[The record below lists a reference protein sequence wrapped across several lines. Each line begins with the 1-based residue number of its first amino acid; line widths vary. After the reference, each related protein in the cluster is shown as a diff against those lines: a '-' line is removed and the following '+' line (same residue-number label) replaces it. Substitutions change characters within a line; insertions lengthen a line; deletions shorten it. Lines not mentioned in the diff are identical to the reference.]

1 MNKQGVK
8 MKKTS
13 LWAGVL
19 VLLFALPQGYAA
31 NQGKVTFS
39 GKVLAARLCNITTET
54 AGKTIDLGRVRSHQF
69 TGEGTTVGGTNFT
82 LSVRNCGEMPNMNN
96 THRLKYY
103 FVSPY
108 VFARVVNG
116 NFANIQYYLKNTVQD
131 SVNRDSVGIQIFA
144 KEGSEAGKVINIIKP
159 PLPTDTSTGSK
170 YTGTQLGAK
179 AKGDTFDITLTAK
192 FYAVTAGSSDKA
204 GKVASEMTFE
214 VFYE

>member
-1 MNKQGVK
+1 

-19 VLLFALPQGYAA
+19 FLLFGLPQGYAA
-31 NQGKVTFS
+31 NHGKVTFS

-54 AGKTIDLGRVRSHQF
+54 AGKTVDLGRVRSHQF
-69 TGEGTTVGGTNFT
+69 TGEGTTVGEKDFT
-82 LSVRNCGEMPNMNN
+82 LSVRNCGETPNTNN
-96 THRLKYY
+96 ANRLKYY

-108 VFARVVNG
+108 ADVQIVNG
-116 NFANIQYYLKNTVQD
+116 NFANIQYYLKNTMQN
-131 SVNRDSVGIQIFA
+131 SGNKNSVGIQIFA
-144 KEGSEAGKVINIIKP
+144 TSGSEAGKVINIIKP
-159 PLPTDTSTGSK
+159 PLPTDTSTGSG
-170 YTGTQLGAK
+170 YTGTKLGAK
-179 AKGDTFDITLTAK
+179 ANGDTFDITLTAK

>member
-1 MNKQGVK
+1 

-31 NQGKVTFS
+31 NHGKVTFS
-39 GKVLAARLCNITTET
+39 GKVLAARLCNVTTET
-54 AGKTIDLGRVRSHQF
+54 AGKTVDLGRVMSHQF
-69 TGEGTTVGGTNFT
+69 TGEGTTVGGTDFT
-82 LSVRNCGEMPNMNN
+82 LSVRNCGETPNTNN
-96 THRLKYY
+96 ANRLKYY
-103 FVSPY
+103 FVSPNAELK
-108 VFARVVNG
+108 VITTGGLSV
-116 NFANIQYYLKNTVQD
+116 QYYLKNTLD
-131 SVNRDSVGIQIFA
+131 SGNKNSVGIQIFA
-144 KEGSEAGKVINIIKP
+144 KEGSEAGKVIKIIQSST
-159 PLPTDTSTGSK
+159 LPTDTSTGNV

-192 FYAVTAGSSDKA
+192 FYALTAGSADKA

>member
-1 MNKQGVK
+1 

-19 VLLFALPQGYAA
+19 FLLFALPQGYAA
-31 NQGKVTFS
+31 NHGKVTFS

-54 AGKTIDLGRVRSHQF
+54 AGKTVDLGRVRSHQF
-69 TGEGTTVGGTNFT
+69 TGEGTTVGEKDFT
-82 LSVRNCGEMPNMNN
+82 LSVRNCGETPNTKNAN
-96 THRLKYY
+96 RLKYY

-108 VFARVVNG
+108 AELKVITTNG
-116 NFANIQYYLKNTVQD
+116 FNVQYYLKNTVQN
-131 SVNRDSVGIQIFA
+131 SGNKDSVGIQIFA
-144 KEGSEAGKVINIIKP
+144 TSGSEAGKVINVTKQT
-159 PLPTDTSTGSK
+159 LPTDNSASSG

-179 AKGDTFDITLTAK
+179 ANGDTFDITLTAK
-192 FYAVTAGSSDKA
+192 FYALTAGSADKA

>member
-1 MNKQGVK
+1 

-19 VLLFALPQGYAA
+19 FLLFALPQGYAA
-31 NQGKVTFS
+31 DQGKVTFS

-54 AGKTIDLGRVRSHQF
+54 AGKTVDLGRVRSHQF
-69 TGEGTTVGGTNFT
+69 TGEGTTVGGTDFT
-82 LSVRNCGEMPNMNN
+82 LSVRNCGETPNTNHAN
-96 THRLKYY
+96 RLKYY
-103 FVSPY
+103 FVSPDAT
-108 VFARVVNG
+108 VQIVNG
-116 NFANIQYYLKNTVQD
+116 NFANIQYYLKNTLD
-131 SVNRDSVGIQIFA
+131 SGNKNSVGIQIFA
-144 KEGSEAGKVINIIKP
+144 KEGSEAGKVIKIIQSST
-159 PLPTDTSTGSK
+159 LPTDTTTGNV

>member
-1 MNKQGVK
+1 

-54 AGKTIDLGRVRSHQF
+54 AGKTVDLGRVRSHQF
-69 TGEGTTVGGTNFT
+69 TGVGTTVGGKDFT
-82 LSVRNCGEMPNMNN
+82 LSVRNCGETPNTNN
-96 THRLKYY
+96 ANRLKYY
-103 FVSPY
+103 FVSPHAELK
-108 VFARVVNG
+108 VITTGGFNV
-116 NFANIQYYLKNTVQD
+116 QYYLKNTLN
-131 SVNRDSVGIQIFA
+131 SGNKNSVGIQIFA
-144 KEGSEAGKVINIIKP
+144 TAGSEAGKVINVTKQN
-159 PLPTDTSTGSK
+159 LPQNTQAGGV
-170 YTGTQLGAK
+170 YTGRQLGAK
-179 AKGDTFDITLTAK
+179 ANGDAFDITLTAK
-192 FYAVTAGSSDKA
+192 FYAVTAGSADKP

>member
-1 MNKQGVK
+1 

-19 VLLFALPQGYAA
+19 FLLFGLPQGYAA
-31 NQGKVTFS
+31 NHGKVTFS

-54 AGKTIDLGRVRSHQF
+54 AGKTVDLGRVRSHQF
-69 TGEGTTVGGTNFT
+69 TGEGTTVGGKDFT
-82 LSVRNCGEMPNMNN
+82 LSVRNCGETPNTNKAN
-96 THRLKYY
+96 RLKYY

-108 VFARVVNG
+108 SNVQIVNG
-116 NFANIQYYLKNTVQD
+116 DFANIQYYLQNTLNSGNKN
-131 SVNRDSVGIQIFA
+131 SVGIQIFA
-144 KEGSEAGKVINIIKP
+144 TAGSEAGKVINVTKQN
-159 PLPTDTSTGSK
+159 LPQNTQAGGV

-179 AKGDTFDITLTAK
+179 ANGDTFDITLTAK
-192 FYAVTAGSSDKA
+192 FYAVTAGSADKA

>member
-1 MNKQGVK
+1 

-19 VLLFALPQGYAA
+19 FLLFGLPQGYAE

-54 AGKTIDLGRVRSHQF
+54 AGKTVDLGRVRSHQF
-69 TGEGTTVGGTNFT
+69 TGEGTTVGGTDFT
-82 LSVRNCGEMPNMNN
+82 LSVRNCGETPNTNN
-96 THRLKYY
+96 ANRLKYY

-108 VFARVVNG
+108 ADLKVITTGGLSF
-116 NFANIQYYLKNTVQD
+116 QYYLKNTLD
-131 SVNRDSVGIQIFA
+131 SGNKNSVGIQIFA
-144 KEGSEAGKVINIIKP
+144 KEGSEAGKVINIIKR
-159 PLPTDTSTGSK
+159 PLPTDTSTGSG
-170 YTGTQLGAK
+170 YTGTKLGAK
-179 AKGDTFDITLTAK
+179 ANGDTFDITLTAK
-192 FYAVTAGSSDKA
+192 FYALTAGSSDKA

>member
-1 MNKQGVK
+1 

-19 VLLFALPQGYAA
+19 FLLFALPQGYAA

-69 TGEGTTVGGTNFT
+69 TGEGTTVGGTDFT

-108 VFARVVNG
+108 VRGKAILTNG
-116 NFANIQYYLKNTVQD
+116 FSVQYYLENSLKD
-131 SVNRDSVGIQIFA
+131 SGNKGSVGIQIFA
-144 KEGSEAGKVINIIKP
+144 KEGSEAGKVINITQQT
-159 PLPTDTSTGSK
+159 LPTDTTAGSG
-170 YTGTQLGAK
+170 YSGTQLGAK

>member
-1 MNKQGVK
+1 

-19 VLLFALPQGYAA
+19 FLLFGLPQGYAA
-31 NQGKVTFS
+31 NHGKVTFS

-54 AGKTIDLGRVRSHQF
+54 AGKIVDLGRVRSHQF
-69 TGEGTTVGGTNFT
+69 TGEGTTVGGKDFT
-82 LSVRNCGEMPNMNN
+82 LSVRNCGETPNMNN
-96 THRLKYY
+96 ANRLKYY

-108 VFARVVNG
+108 AAAQIVNG
-116 NFANIQYYLKNTVQD
+116 NFANIQYYLKNTMQN
-131 SVNRDSVGIQIFA
+131 SGNKDSVGIQIFA
-144 KEGSEAGKVINIIKP
+144 TSGSEAGKVINIIKP
-159 PLPTDTSTGSK
+159 LLPTDTSTGSG
-170 YTGTQLGAK
+170 YTGNQLGAK
-179 AKGDTFDITLTAK
+179 ANGDTFDITLTAK

>member
-1 MNKQGVK
+1 

-19 VLLFALPQGYAA
+19 FLLFGLPQGYAA

-54 AGKTIDLGRVRSHQF
+54 AGKTVDLGRVRSHQF
-69 TGEGTTVGGTNFT
+69 TGVGTTVGGKDFT
-82 LSVRNCGEMPNMNN
+82 LSVRNCGEAPNNAN
-96 THRLKYY
+96 IHRLKYY
-103 FVSPY
+103 FVSSY
-108 VFARVVNG
+108 VEPKVIITNG
-116 NFANIQYYLKNTVQD
+116 FSVQYYLKNTVQN
-131 SVNRDSVGIQIFA
+131 SGNKDSVGIQIFA
-144 KEGSEAGKVINIIKP
+144 TRGSEAGEVINVTKQT
-159 PLPTDTSTGSK
+159 LPTDTSAGSG

-179 AKGDTFDITLTAK
+179 ANGDTFDITLTAK
-192 FYAVTAGSSDKA
+192 FYALTAGSADKA

>member
-1 MNKQGVK
+1 

-19 VLLFALPQGYAA
+19 FLLFGLPQGYAE

-54 AGKTIDLGRVRSHQF
+54 AGKTVDLGRVRSHQF
-69 TGEGTTVGGTNFT
+69 TGEGTTVGGTDFT
-82 LSVRNCGEMPNMNN
+82 LSVRNCGETPNTNN
-96 THRLKYY
+96 ANRLKYY
-103 FVSPY
+103 FVSPNAELK
-108 VFARVVNG
+108 VITTGGLSV
-116 NFANIQYYLKNTVQD
+116 QYYLKNTLD
-131 SVNRDSVGIQIFA
+131 SGNKNSVGIQIFA
-144 KEGSEAGKVINIIKP
+144 KEGSEAGKVINIIKSST
-159 PLPTDTSTGSK
+159 LPTDTTVGNK

-179 AKGDTFDITLTAK
+179 AKGDTFEITLTAK
-192 FYAVTAGSSDKA
+192 FYALTAGSADKA